1 MHMALIGKSAK
12 KFRKL
17 QMHSKNYENNPKF
30 CKQKGTLCTQY
41 LGRLHNFCDEDISAR
56 YVLQK

>member
-1 MHMALIGKSAK
+1 MALIGKSAK

-17 QMHSKNYENNPKF
+17 QMHNKNYENNPKF
-30 CKQKGTLCTQY
+30 CKKKGTQCTQY
-41 LGRLHNFCDEDISAR
+41 LGCLHNLYDEDISTR